1 MPLVLKPAVK
11 SSLIE
16 TDKVKLLADTLKISR
31 PLAEVLYTRAGF
43 FASAGAGFF

>member
-31 PLAEVLYTRAGF
+31 PLAEVL
-43 FASAGAGFF
+43 